1 MNICWPISVLGY
13 YNWKVAMLLR
23 KKRKITHDR
32 TPDMS
37 LLKSHWQNA
46 LAEFLG
52 TALLV
57 SIGISVVILDF
68 GSGSPVKEIIPDPV
82 LRRLI
87 TGFLFGSTGAAIAI
101 SFLGKISGAHINPV
115 VSLAF
120 YITGKLRSNTVIIY
134 ILSQL
139 AGGIVG
145 ALPLLLWG
153 HTGRSIDFGA
163 TLPGKGYTF
172 WEAAGGEVVTTFFL
186 IISLF
191 IFIGH
196 KRLRN
201 FTPLLFPFL
210 YAIMVYLEVPLSGTS
225 TNPARSLGPMII
237 SQNYTG
243 WWIYWI
249 GPVIGMLIAVA
260 VHKYALFRYFE
271 IEVAKLYHF
280 EHDPHGIFH
289 QAISNPKK

>member
-1 MNICWPISVLGY
+1 MN
-13 YNWKVAMLLR
+13 
-23 KKRKITHDR
+23 
-32 TPDMS
+32 
-37 LLKSHWQNA
+37 LLKTHWQNA

-52 TALLV
+52 TALLI
-57 SIGISVVILDF
+57 SIGISAVILNF
-68 GSGSPVKEIIPDPV
+68 GAGSPVTEIIPDPG

-87 TGFLFGSTGAAIAI
+87 TGFLFGSTGGAIAI
-101 SFLGKISGAHINPV
+101 SSLGKISGAHINPV

-120 YITGKLRSNTVIIY
+120 YISGKLRSSTAIIY

-139 AGGIVG
+139 AGGITG

-153 HTGRSIDFGA
+153 DIGRSIDFGA

-186 IISLF
+186 IIGLF

-201 FTPLLFPFL
+201 YTPLLFPYL
-210 YAIMVYLEVPLSGTS
+210 YAIMVYLEAPLSGTS
-225 TNPARSLGPMII
+225 TNPARSIGPMII

-260 VHKYALFRYFE
+260 VHKFALFRFFE
-271 IEVAKLYHF
+271 FEVAKLYHF
-280 EHDPHGIFH
+280 DHDPHGIFRK
-289 QAISNPKK
+289 AKSNHKK